1 MPYNTSAGKHKKIL
15 LLISFLLTL
24 KKPRLVL
31 LRHGSFLKAVFLHS
45 LTAFGGPQGH
55 FGMMLRTF
63 VHGRHDLT
71 EQELLDYNAFCQM
84 LPGASSTQ
92 TLTLIGYKRGGL
104 PLAIITLIIWLLPAC
119 FLMGELSFLLEYL
132 DKRYMSTE
140 LFKFIQPMAVGF
152 IAFSAFR
159 MSKISINNTITRVIM
174 VVAAI
179 STFILFNTPF
189 IFPIII
195 ILGGIATNF
204 SDKRIP
210 QKGIPPKKI
219 NWGNM
224 VIFLGLF
231 IIAGYLSETARKED
245 WKNRGAY
252 NLFENFYR
260 FGSLV
265 FGGGDVLI
273 PMMYQQYVVRPDVQR
288 IEVENPKVL
297 KISKE
302 DFLTGSGMVRA
313 IPGPVFSIGAYMGGM
328 ALKDKSPQ
336 PTMQVL
342 GCIIGAVAIFLPSAL
357 LVLFF
362 FPVWHNL
369 KRYAVIFR
377 SLEGINAAIVG
388 IMIAATFVLMK
399 NISFDVI
406 DGTTIPLMNVIIMA
420 GTFLALSF
428 TKIRAPF
435 IVLFCLLLGWLV

>member
-1 MPYNTSAGKHKKIL
+1 M
-15 LLISFLLTL
+15 
-24 KKPRLVL
+24 
-31 LRHGSFLKAVFLHS
+31 KAVFLHS

-104 PLAIITLIIWLLPAC
+104 TLAIITLIIWIMPASL
-119 FLMGELSFLLEYL
+119 LMGGLSFLLEYL

-159 MSKISINNTITRVIM
+159 MSKISINNTITRIIM

-179 STFILFNTPF
+179 STFLLFNTPF

-195 ILGGIATNF
+195 VLGGIVTNF

-210 QKGIPPKKI
+210 QKGVPPKKI

-231 IIAGYLSETARKED
+231 IIAGYFSETARKED

-265 FGGGDVLI
+265 FGGGDVLM

-288 IEVENPKVL
+288 IETENPKVL

-328 ALKDKSPQ
+328 ALKDREPQ
-336 PTMQVL
+336 PTMQIF

-369 KRYAVIFR
+369 KKYAVIFR
-377 SLEGINAAIVG
+377 SLEGINAAVVG

-399 NISFDVI
+399 SISFDII
-406 DGTTIPLMNVIIMA
+406 DGTAIPLMNIIVIT

-435 IVLFCLLLGWLV
+435 IVLFCLLLGRLL